1 MNESKAAR
9 YQRMRR
15 RSHVAAWLMAG
26 LMLAV
31 IALTPIARWAYEWSA
46 ALAAPLPPALQPAAS
61 LFLYVSLVIALCELA
76 IVPAE
81 FHRSRRI
88 DAAYGQGASGT
99 LRSRLVGTLVLLPA
113 VVLAAVVV
121 VAAGRLA
128 PQLWWLLAGVVLSLG
143 FAVAVRIGPAIL
155 GGIGGVRPLTR
166 TALEARISELAR
178 RTGVPVAAIQEWRVE
193 ETSPT
198 VAMVAGVGRGRRVLV
213 ATDVVRHWSDEE
225 VTVVVAHE
233 LAHHVHRD
241 LLQALALNTVV
252 IGAGLFASEK
262 LLSWAGSWIGATS
275 AADPASLPVIALAT
289 LVVWLAATPFR
300 HAQSRW
306 QERRAD
312 RFALA
317 STGHA
322 EAFATAVRRVSARH
336 LVDERPSLLTRWLF
350 HRHPSVAERLALAER
365 YLQARAGSP

>member
-1 MNESKAAR
+1 MNESKATR

-15 RSHVAAWLMAG
+15 RSHVAAWVMAG
-26 LMLAV
+26 LTLAL
-31 IALTPIARWAYEWSA
+31 IALTPVARWAYEWSA
-46 ALAAPLPPALQPAAS
+46 LVVVALPTAVRPAAS
-61 LFLYVSLVIALCELA
+61 LILYVSFVVALCELA
-76 IVPAE
+76 VVPAE

-88 DAAYGQGASGT
+88 DAAYGQGAAGT
-99 LRSRLVGTLVLLPA
+99 LRARLVGTLALLPA
-113 VVLAAVVV
+113 VMLAGAVVLL
-121 VAAGRLA
+121 AGRLA
-128 PQLWWLLAGVVLSLG
+128 PDVWWLLAGGLLALG
-143 FAVAVRIGPAIL
+143 FAVAVRIGPLIL

-166 TALEARISELAR
+166 ASLESRISELAR

-213 ATDVVRHWSDEE
+213 ATDVLRHWSDDE

-241 LLQALALNTVV
+241 LLQSLALNTAV
-252 IGAGLFASEK
+252 IGAGLFASGY
-262 LLSWAGSWIGATS
+262 LLSWAGTWTGTTS
-275 AADPASLPVIALAT
+275 AADPAALPVIALAT
-289 LVVWLAATPFR
+289 LLIWLAATPLR